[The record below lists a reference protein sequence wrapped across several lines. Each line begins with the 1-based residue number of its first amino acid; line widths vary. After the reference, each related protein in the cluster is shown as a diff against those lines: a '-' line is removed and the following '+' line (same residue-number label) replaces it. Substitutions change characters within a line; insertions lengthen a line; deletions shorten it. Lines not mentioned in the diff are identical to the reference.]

1 MMDPGYS
8 VDEMVALT
16 IELLQRNGYRED
28 CYVRA
33 TVYKSDEAIG
43 VKLHDLE
50 SRLNLISI
58 PFGDYIATDR
68 PISCGTV
75 SWRRTGDLSIP
86 SRGKV
91 VGSYVN
97 PAFSKTEAVLNGYEE
112 AIVLTQDGKVS
123 EGSAENLFMVR
134 KGRLV
139 TPGVNADIL
148 EGITRAGI
156 IELARQE
163 LGLRVRGPRHRPQ
176 RALRG
181 RRGLPLRHRR
191 AGLAGGV
198 DRPSARSATVTSARS
213 RGAIMAAYFDAVR
226 GRSEAYR
233 HWVTPVY
240 DVAER
245 RPGVP
250 RRRQPRRPVYGLQLL
265 GLLADGDDEV
275 GLLLRVVRDDDLA
288 PFVLEGAL
296 EPPERLRHGL
306 LGAVVDGDDG
316 ARCSR
321 SSRPCRRRR
330 AAPRRP
336 CPWPDRL
343 AAMLMA
349 LVLGPP

>member
-1 MMDPGYS
+1 MPRRSARAALGRTSILPAMLTQNPPLPESQTVTPRKGARPQDGTVCWFEGRWTPLAEAKVSIMTHAFLYGTAVFEGIRAYWNEDDEQLYLLKAREHYERIIDSSKILMMDPGYS

-16 IELLQRNGYRED
+16 NELLARNGYRED

-33 TVYKSDEAIG
+33 TTYKSDEAIG

-68 PISCGTV
+68 AIACGTV

-97 PAFSKTEAVLNGYEE
+97 PAFSKTEAMLNGYEE

-139 TPGVNADIL
+139 TPGVDADIL

-156 IELARQE
+156 IELARDE
-163 LGLRVRGPRHRPQ
+163 LGLECQVRSIDRSELYIADEVFLCGTGAQVSPVASIDHRQIGNGGIGP
-176 RALRG
+176 
-181 RRGLPLRHRR
+181 
-191 AGLAGGV
+191 
-198 DRPSARSATVTSARS
+198 VTA
-213 RGAIMAAYFDAVR
+213 AIMAAYFDAVH
-226 GRSEAYR
+226 GRSETYR

-240 DVAER
+240 
-245 RPGVP
+245 P
-250 RRRQPRRPVYGLQLL
+250 R
-265 GLLADGDDEV
+265 
-275 GLLLRVVRDDDLA
+275 
-288 PFVLEGAL
+288 
-296 EPPERLRHGL
+296 
-306 LGAVVDGDDG
+306 
-316 ARCSR
+316 
-321 SSRPCRRRR
+321 
-330 AAPRRP
+330 
-336 CPWPDRL
+336 
-343 AAMLMA
+343 
-349 LVLGPP
+349 